1 MRNALEEE
9 AQYLIDELDREEP
22 CLVDNASAETSRPS
36 TQTHLLYLKGSVAI
50 IPSANTSIP
59 GKVSIVKFDE
69 GNGDT
74 NVLND
79 CSRTFVAWFPDST
92 QPSPTTMQQH
102 SMPGRGGKNSSDHPH
117 ALGDKEDA
125 LRKETYAIHPISV
138 ADMKAI
144 RAWTPPFR
152 THSVTIVLHSGETV
166 PTLFFKQG
174 GVKAFLKALCTVVNL
189 VASQDDPWT
198 LLVHHMGD
206 EYTLGLMS
214 IHADAPHDALWRTAH
229 LEMIQSKMQ
238 TNESPK
244 GDEDEAAPPLTAARV
259 KDHMTDI
266 VDALQKF
273 SMEAKKSVSSFLSG
287 SFSQDMN
294 SLLVFADD
302 TDGSTIHTNNDLSG
316 ARKQTSTPIA
326 AATNNK
332 HHHDEDDSAYTGSI
346 EWGTSPS
353 SSWEVVEKR
362 HIKHASSP
370 TRRQSHAPYTKDELR
385 CCMDSHGIIT
395 PSGQKTMRHRV
406 FYGSADSTVRLQVWR
421 YFLCIDSINSTHKE
435 RQDAIRQRLKRYKML
450 KLQWRLMYPEQ
461 TSRFRKWRD
470 RCRQVD
476 KDIKRTDRS
485 HPLLASEHGDGI
497 QVLRNILLSHI
508 MWNWDLGY
516 CQGMSD
522 MATPF
527 IHVAL
532 NSMGDGSNHITDDV
546 ESEAFWAFAALMEK
560 IGGNF
565 SIDGSSMHTQLET
578 LQRLLKHLDP
588 PLHEFLLQQHASN
601 MFFCFRWLLVL
612 FKREFPFDQVLKL
625 WDCLYAR
632 PQDNLHI
639 FMCLAILIRHR
650 DDILERRL
658 NFDGLM
664 EYCISLQ
671 GSIPLDTT
679 LIDAENLFQA
689 SMDAHIV

>member
-1 MRNALEEE
+1 MRSELEEE

-22 CLVDNASAETSRPS
+22 CLVDNASAETSPRS
-36 TQTHLLYLKGSVAI
+36 TQTHLLYIKGSVAVV
-50 IPSANTSIP
+50 PSASTSIM
-59 GKVSIVKFDE
+59 GKVSIVKFEEEHDD
-69 GNGDT
+69 NNT
-74 NVLND
+74 LHD

-92 QPSPTTMQQH
+92 QPTMTQNATVQQH
-102 SMPGRGGKNSSDHPH
+102 RVQGRGGKGCTGHHDPLHNDV
-117 ALGDKEDA
+117 LK
-125 LRKETYAIHPISV
+125 KETYAIHPISV

-206 EYTLGLMS
+206 PYTLGIMS
-214 IHADAPHDALWRTAH
+214 IHADAPHDALWRNAH
-229 LEMIQSKMQ
+229 LEMIQSRMQ
-238 TNESPK
+238 SNQSHES
-244 GDEDEAAPPLTAARV
+244 DESEAAPPITAARV

-273 SMEAKKSVSSFLSG
+273 SMDAKKSVSSFLSG

-294 SLLVFADD
+294 SLLLPDD
-302 TDGSTIHTNNDLSG
+302 HDGSAAHANNVSGTTKEKTNN
-316 ARKQTSTPIA
+316 
-326 AATNNK
+326 
-332 HHHDEDDSAYTGSI
+332 HDDDDDSGVNVPASAEWSI
-346 EWGTSPS
+346 SPS
-353 SSWEVVEKR
+353 LSWEVVEKR

-370 TRRQSHAPYTKDELR
+370 SRRQSHAPFSEDELR
-385 CCMDSHGIIT
+385 CCLDTHGT
-395 PSGQKTMRHRV
+395 LTASGEKTMRYRV
-406 FYGSADSTVRLQVWR
+406 FYGGADPSVRLQVWR
-421 YFLCIDSINSTHKE
+421 YFLCIDSINSTQQE
-435 RQDAIRQRLKRYKML
+435 RQDAIQHRLKRYKML
-450 KLQWRLMYPEQ
+450 KLQWKLMSPEQ

-470 RCRQVD
+470 RCRQVE
-476 KDIKRTDRS
+476 KDITRTDRS
-485 HPLLASEHGDGI
+485 HPLFASEHGDGI
-497 QVLRNILLSHI
+497 QVLRNILLSHV

-522 MATPF
+522 MVTPF

-532 NSMGDGSNHITDDV
+532 NSGGDGSNHLTDEV

-565 SIDGSSMHTQLET
+565 SIDGSSMQTQLET
-578 LQRLLKHLDP
+578 LQKLLKHLDP
-588 PLHEFLLQQHASN
+588 PLYDFLCQQHASN

-650 DDILERRL
+650 DDILERSL

-664 EYCISLQ
+664 EYCIALQ

-679 LIDAENLFQA
+679 LIDAENLLQA
-689 SMDAHIV
+689 SIDAHIV